1 MSEETLYCTK
11 NDCYLA
17 GQKLAGV
24 DYLIVHSPAVYPTV
38 IRARSGAGGGWYNRW
53 NKAGVEKLV
62 HGFIDD
68 TGVYN
73 FAPCREIDIPERGRK
88 PQNKFSS

>member
-24 DYLIVHSPAVYPTV
+24 DYLIGPAQILTNRADFSVFHQNISGKFRLSSDQSPVL
-38 IRARSGAGGGWYNRW
+38 NQCC
-53 NKAGVEKLV
+53 
-62 HGFIDD
+62 HGS
-68 TGVYN
+68 
-73 FAPCREIDIPERGRK
+73 AP
-88 PQNKFSS
+88 FVVF

>member
-38 IRARSGAGGGWYNRW
+38 IRAQFPHWRAVS
-53 NKAGVEKLV
+53 
-62 HGFIDD
+62 
-68 TGVYN
+68 
-73 FAPCREIDIPERGRK
+73 RGR
-88 PQNKFSS
+88 